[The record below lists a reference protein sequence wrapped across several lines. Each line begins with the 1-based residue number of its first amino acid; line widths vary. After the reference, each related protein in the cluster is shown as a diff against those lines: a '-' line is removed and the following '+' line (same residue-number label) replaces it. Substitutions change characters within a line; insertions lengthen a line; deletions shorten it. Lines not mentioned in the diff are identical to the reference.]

1 MKRLEGKVV
10 IVTGGAGGMGESHA
24 RRFAS
29 EGAKVVITDI
39 NEEKG
44 QAIAQDIG
52 ENALFI
58 KHDVTD
64 EEQWKNVVE
73 QTEEKFGP
81 VYGLVNN
88 AGFLEKPEP
97 IETQSLDVFTKVF
110 NINAVSTFLG
120 MKSVIPSMKKNDSG
134 SIVNISSI
142 SGLMGVPN
150 QAAYVSSKWAIR
162 GMTKS
167 AARELGEHNI
177 RVNSVH
183 PGVVKTPMIAGEGF
197 KEAEDAV
204 TAQMPLQRIQ
214 TPEELSNMILF
225 LLSDESYSST
235 GSEFVVD
242 GGLTS

>member
-1 MKRLEGKVV
+1 MARLADKV
-10 IVTGGAGGMGESHA
+10 IVITGGAGGMGESHA

-44 QAIAQDIG
+44 QSIANDIG
-52 ENALFI
+52 ETALFI
-58 KHDVTD
+58 KHDVTNED
-64 EEQWKNVVE
+64 QWVNVVK
-73 QTEEKFGP
+73 QTEETFGP
-81 VYGLVNN
+81 IYGLVNN
-88 AGFLEKPEP
+88 AGFLEGPAS
-97 IETQSLDVFTKVF
+97 IETQTLEMFKKVF
-110 NINAVSTFLG
+110 EINAVSTFLG
-120 MKSVIPSMKKNDSG
+120 MKAVIPSMKKNTKG

-150 QAAYVSSKWAIR
+150 QAAYVSSKYAIR

-167 AARELGEHNI
+167 AAQEVGKDNI

-183 PGVVKTPMIAGEGF
+183 PGVVKTPMIDSEAF
-197 KEAEDAV
+197 KEAEEAV
-204 TAQMPLQRIQ
+204 TAQMPLGRIQ
-214 TPEELSNMILF
+214 TSEELSNMVLF
-225 LLSDESYSST
+225 LLSDESNSST

>member
-1 MKRLEGKVV
+1 MGRLDGKVV
-10 IVTGGAGGMGESHA
+10 IVTGGAGGMGESHV
-24 RRFAS
+24 RKFAS
-29 EGAKVVITDI
+29 EGAKVVVTDI

-44 QAIAQDIG
+44 QEIADDIG
-52 ENALFI
+52 ESALFV

-64 EEQWKNVVE
+64 EAAWNEVVK
-73 QTEEKFGP
+73 QAEEKFGP
-81 VYGLVNN
+81 VSGLVNN
-88 AGFLEKPEP
+88 AGMLEAPAS
-97 IETQSLDVFTKVF
+97 IETQTVEMFKKVF
-110 NINAVSTFLG
+110 DINAVSTFLG
-120 MKSVIPSMKKNDSG
+120 MKAVIPSMRKTEAG

-150 QAAYVSSKWAIR
+150 QSAYVSSKFAIR

-167 AARELGEHNI
+167 AAHELGKDNI

-183 PGVVKTPMIAGEGF
+183 PGVVKTGMIAGEGF
-197 KEAEDAV
+197 AEAEAAV

-214 TPEELSNMILF
+214 TAEELSNMILF

-235 GSEFVVD
+235 GGEFVVD